1 MLNMEDS
8 KKMDVE
14 NKVNILLMVKDHNY
28 SMKGKEYTKSSKAKN
43 KSEIKDMVLQK
54 HLNWEISK
62 NLLYFINSIDLEK
75 LNRLDGIERKYKKEI
90 ENLNKNIYAM
100 KEVIKVKEINMRDT
114 IKKEYE
120 EKFKEQ
126 YSTEE
131 HEKLQSHND
140 YLHSQNSELKK
151 IQLEGSYKY
160 DEKIEEE
167 VRDAKFKNAEL
178 ILQLIAYKNEIK
190 LLKES
195 TPKDKGGSK
204 DYKDKYKKAKKQIS
218 MKDQEI
224 AKHKHKILTLQQK
237 MNESS
242 DDEDLTSSSDDD

>member
-8 KKMDVE
+8 KKLDVE

-120 EKFKEQ
+120 EKFK
-126 YSTEE
+126 
-131 HEKLQSHND
+131 
-140 YLHSQNSELKK
+140 K